1 MGGKTWS
8 VDEERML
15 WEVVVPRSV
24 AAANPADRGMSWE
37 QCAQYMN
44 DNAGDIAQRNYTKNM
59 LCELPMRFQYLLRF
73 LLTLIDEHHY
83 QNIVKGGSSPNAG
96 PFVERHLCLIG

>member
-24 AAANPADRGMSWE
+24 AAANPADRGMSWD
-37 QCAQYMN
+37 QSAQFMN

-59 LCELPMRFQYLLRF
+59 LCELPMRFQYLL
-73 LLTLIDEHHY
+73 E
-83 QNIVKGGSSPNAG
+83 P
-96 PFVERHLCLIG
+96 C